1 MQLLGFINTQGYCAM
16 GPELKGSEYVI
27 SSNPHCWCMN
37 RAHSIFLSFLI
48 AFQVLFTYYDI
59 LYYFQFSLSSV
70 YVCER
75 VWLWC
80 RHIVPQCEQG
90 SQMTT
95 SSVSLCLHFDWDTI
109 SCCEGLGGQNSLWLL
124 ACFWVFVVY
133 FVYLF
138 FVISANT
145 RLTGPLHP
153 GFHLSLPLISP
164 WEHWAYRCVSSHVRF
179 YMGAGDSNS
188 GPHACLVSTLPTEL
202 CVPQPLSSHFNN

>member
-1 MQLLGFINTQGYCAM
+1 MWSHLIHTAGVWTEHIPFFSL
-16 GPELKGSEYVI
+16 
-27 SSNPHCWCMN
+27 
-37 RAHSIFLSFLI
+37 FLI

-109 SCCEGLGGQNSLWLL
+109 SCCEGLGG
-124 ACFWVFVVY
+124 
-133 FVYLF
+133 
-138 FVISANT
+138 
-145 RLTGPLHP
+145 
-153 GFHLSLPLISP
+153 
-164 WEHWAYRCVSSHVRF
+164 
-179 YMGAGDSNS
+179 GAEFALV
-188 GPHACLVSTLPTEL
+188 ACLLLGFCCLL
-202 CVPQPLSSHFNN
+202 CLFVFCYFCKYQANWPPCTQASISLYLSSPHGNTGLTDVCPPMSGFTWVLGIRTLVLMLAW

>member
-1 MQLLGFINTQGYCAM
+1 MWSHLIHTAGVWTEHIPFFSL
-16 GPELKGSEYVI
+16 
-27 SSNPHCWCMN
+27 
-37 RAHSIFLSFLI
+37 FLI

-109 SCCEGLGGQNSLWLL
+109 SCCEGFARGGAEFALVACLLLGFCCLL
-124 ACFWVFVVY
+124 CLFVF
-133 FVYLF
+133 FI
-138 FVISANT
+138 ISANT

-153 GFHLSLPLISP
+153 GFHLSLLLISP

-202 CVPQPLSSHFNN
+202 CVPPASIFPF